1 MNQTTPSRQNA
12 WPTTLVLIGLVLAMI
27 GYSYRE
33 TLAAMAEIWWR
44 SDTYAHGFLVPVIS
58 GWLAWRSRHRLVN
71 LAPGIWL
78 LPVVPLACMVFAW
91 LLGDLTAVNALTQFS
106 VVTIIVLACAAL
118 LGKSVSRQLAFPLL
132 FLFFAV
138 PIGDFLM
145 PKLMEWTADFTVIA
159 LRLSGI
165 PVYRE
170 GQNFVVPS
178 GNWSVVEA
186 CSGIRYLIASLT
198 VGTLYAYLT
207 YTSLKRRLIFV
218 GISLLV
224 PVVANW
230 LRAYLIVMIGHL
242 SGNKLAVGVDHLIYG
257 WVFFGVVIAI
267 MFAIGMRWAETEK
280 PQRSPASSPPVATPA
295 AHAGRLW
302 LSTLLIAGIASAGPL
317 TRGLLQ
323 DANDK
328 TTPQL
333 ALPPVIVPWQ
343 AAPRFIDL
351 QPQFSNPSATLHEAF
366 QAGDQQVGLY
376 IAYYRN
382 QDYDRKLVTSTN
394 TLIAPANPEWQLT
407 GAGTTAG
414 SGQALP
420 AGIRTYEF
428 SRKFGVS
435 DSRYQAWQWYW
446 INGWLTSSDIL
457 AKALTAWSMLS
468 GHGDDSAV
476 VILYAP
482 KAEAERSLSA
492 FSRDMADAIQRT
504 LAEAHAR

>member
-1 MNQTTPSRQNA
+1 MTSPPSSRPPA
-12 WPTTLVLIGLVLAMI
+12 WPTRLALIGLVLALI

-44 SDTYAHGFLVPVIS
+44 SDTYAHGFLVPLIS
-58 GWLAWRSRHRLVN
+58 GWLAWRARHRLAN
-71 LAPGIWL
+71 LAPGVWL
-78 LPVVPLACMVFAW
+78 LPLLPLAGMVFAW

-106 VVTIIVLACAAL
+106 VVALIVLACAAL
-118 LGKSVSRQLAFPLL
+118 LGKTVSRQLAFPLL

-145 PKLMEWTADFTVIA
+145 PKLMEWTADFTVVA

-218 GISLLV
+218 GISLFV
-224 PVVANW
+224 PIVANW

-257 WVFFGVVIAI
+257 WIFFGVVIAI
-267 MFAIGMRWAETEK
+267 MFAIGARWAETGQA
-280 PQRSPASSPPVATPA
+280 PSSPAAPPPA
-295 AHAGRLW
+295 GPTRPVW
-302 LSTLLIAGIASAGPL
+302 LAALLIAGMVSAGPL
-317 TRGLLQ
+317 ARGVLQ

-328 TTPQL
+328 RTPQL
-333 ALPPVIVPWQ
+333 AVPEAVAPWQ
-343 AAPRFIDL
+343 AMPRFIDL
-351 QPQFSNPSATLHEAF
+351 QPQFADPSATLHAAF
-366 QAGDQQVGLY
+366 QNGEQQVGLY

-382 QDYDRKLVTSTN
+382 QDYDRKLITSTN

-407 GAGTTAG
+407 GTSSTAG
-414 SGQALP
+414 AGQALP
-420 AGIRTYEF
+420 ASIRTYEF

>member
-1 MNQTTPSRQNA
+1 MNQPATSRHA
-12 WPTTLVLIGLVLAMI
+12 TWPITLAIIGFALAII

-44 SDTYAHGFLVPVIS
+44 SDTYAHGFLVPLIS
-58 GWLAWRSRHRLVN
+58 AWLVWRSRHRLTD
-71 LAPGIWL
+71 LTPQAWL
-78 LPVVPLACMVFAW
+78 LPAVPLAFMVFAW

-106 VVTIIVLACAAL
+106 VVAIIVLACAAL
-118 LGKSVSRQLAFPLL
+118 LGKSISRQLAFPLL

-145 PKLMEWTADFTVIA
+145 PKLMEWTADFTVVA
-159 LRLSGI
+159 LRLTGI

-207 YTSLKRRLIFV
+207 YNSLKRRLIFV

-224 PVVANW
+224 PVAANW
-230 LRAYLIVMIGHL
+230 LRAYMIVMLGHL
-242 SGNKLAVGVDHLIYG
+242 SGNRLAVGVDHLIYG
-257 WVFFGVVIAI
+257 WIFFGIVIAI
-267 MFAIGMRWAETEK
+267 MFAIGMRWAETEAAR
-280 PQRSPASSPPVATPA
+280 PTPSSAASPAGNGSP
-295 AHAGRLW
+295 LW
-302 LSTLLIAGIASAGPL
+302 LSALLIAGIASAGPFA
-317 TRGLLQ
+317 RAQLQ

-333 ALPPVIVPWQ
+333 AMPQAVAPWQ
-343 AAPRFIDL
+343 AVPRFIDL
-351 QPQFSNPSATLHEAF
+351 QPQFGNPSATLHEAF
-366 QAGDQQVGLY
+366 LAGDQQVGLY

-394 TLIAPANPEWQLT
+394 MLVAPANHEWQLT
-407 GAGTTAG
+407 SAG
-414 SGQALP
+414 STMGGGNALP
-420 AGIRTYEF
+420 SGIRTYEF
-428 SRKFGVS
+428 SRKFSAS
-435 DSRYQAWQWYW
+435 DARYLAWQWYW
-446 INGWLTSSDIL
+446 IDGHLTSSDIV
-457 AKALTAWSMLS
+457 AKALTAWSMLR
-468 GHGDDSAV
+468 GRGDDSAV
-476 VILYAP
+476 VILYAA
-482 KAEAERSLSA
+482 KAEAERSLST
-492 FSRDMADAIQRT
+492 FSRDMAESIQRT